1 MVPNTVN
8 KILNALTKGGIAEE
22 ITGRGRNRIYV
33 YRKYL
38 DVMNEGTEPL

>member
-1 MVPNTVN
+1 VPNTVN
-8 KILNALTKGGIAEE
+8 KVLKALISAGIVEE
-22 ITGRGRNRIYV
+22 VTGRGRNRIYV